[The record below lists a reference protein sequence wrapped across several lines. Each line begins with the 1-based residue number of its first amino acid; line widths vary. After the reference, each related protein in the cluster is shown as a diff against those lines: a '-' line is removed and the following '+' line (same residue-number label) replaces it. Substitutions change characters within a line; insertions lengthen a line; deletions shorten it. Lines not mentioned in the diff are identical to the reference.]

1 MQTNKPEILAPSG
14 NMDALKAA
22 IAAGADACYLAG
34 NSFGARAFAGNFT
47 GEELLDAIYLA
58 HLHDVK
64 LYLTINTL
72 IKDSEFRSLY
82 EMLIPLYEA
91 GLDSV
96 LVQDLGIM
104 DFVKTHFPSLPIH
117 TSTQMNIL
125 TPEGALFAKEKG
137 ASRIVAAREM
147 TLDEL
152 RRIKEEADIELEA
165 FVHGAMCVCYSGR
178 CLMSSMAG
186 GRSGNRGCCAQPCRK
201 KYNGSYKLSMRDM
214 CTLKFIPQLV
224 DIGIDS
230 LKIEGRMK
238 NEYYVASAVSA
249 YKELVDDYV
258 NGCFSADKADR
269 YEKRLLD
276 VFNRGGFTSGYL
288 MIDNTKAHDKKRSTS
303 LIDTSEPGR
312 RGVYVGKVSAVNG
325 GKVTFKA
332 VVDINKGDELLIDT
346 KEAVAITSGRNIR
359 KDELVSLPAPD
370 TKRIRNN
377 TCIYRTRN
385 KALTEELTE
394 LINNPRKVSVD
405 MTCRL
410 KKGDK
415 IQLTVSYS
423 DNPSCFITVEGDTV
437 QEAVSNPVTEEVLRS
452 KLTKLGDSYFFIKRF
467 EAKLDSDIFVP
478 ASALKKLRRE
488 ALEKLADKKYKSL
501 GRKSDYSKFRDDSTP
516 NDNISVA
523 DDTDINE
530 ENCREIH
537 VSVADKEQFEA
548 LKTAVIRKA
557 LTMDYMYLD
566 MEMLCQGMINKDD
579 ISDSSLSGVKK
590 VLAFPYVNRGDYSVN
605 DIIRKYGNTF
615 DGVYIRCI
623 DDLAGL
629 LSYFKS
635 YFKEDVI
642 SPDNIKVN
650 TVILAHSI
658 YAYNSYA
665 VSFLSGLFKN
675 YGVKLYLEASYEISG
690 RTNDAILYPEHVNLI
705 RPVYGRIPLMVTDA
719 LDMELDTLDD
729 GRGSVY
735 HLRYSDVSHFT
746 VLYDSKPLSLMDYE
760 VENQIIKYDFT
771 IEDYDEVLDVF
782 KTSPEYI
789 KNNRFTIGHYV
800 KGI

>member
-64 LYLTINTL
+64 VYLTINTL

-370 TKRIRNN
+370 TRRIRNN

-523 DDTDINE
+523 DGTDINE
-530 ENCREIH
+530 ENYREIH

-557 LTMDYMYLD
+557 LTADYMYLD

-642 SPDNIKVN
+642 SSDNIKVN

-665 VSFLSGLFKN
+665 VSFLSGLFKD
-675 YGVKLYLEASYEISG
+675 YGVRLYLEASYEISG

-719 LDMELDTLDD
+719 LDRELDTLDD

-735 HLRYSDVSHFT
+735 HLRYSDVSHYT

-760 VENQIIKYDFT
+760 SENQILKYDFT

>member
-64 LYLTINTL
+64 VYLTINTL

-370 TKRIRNN
+370 TRRIRNN

-523 DDTDINE
+523 DGTDINE
-530 ENCREIH
+530 ENYREIH

-557 LTMDYMYLD
+557 LIADYMYLD

-642 SPDNIKVN
+642 SSDNIKVN

-665 VSFLSGLFKN
+665 VSFLSGLFKD
-675 YGVKLYLEASYEISG
+675 YGVRLYLEASYEISG

-719 LDMELDTLDD
+719 LDRELDTLDD

-735 HLRYSDVSHFT
+735 HLRYSDVSHYT

-760 VENQIIKYDFT
+760 SENQILKYDFT

>member
-64 LYLTINTL
+64 VYLTINTL

-370 TKRIRNN
+370 TRRIRNN

-523 DDTDINE
+523 DGTDINE
-530 ENCREIH
+530 ENFREIH

-557 LTMDYMYLD
+557 LTADYMYLD
-566 MEMLCQGMINKDD
+566 MEMLCKGMISKDD

-642 SPDNIKVN
+642 SSDNIKVN

-665 VSFLSGLFKN
+665 VSFLSGLFKD
-675 YGVKLYLEASYEISG
+675 YGVRLYLEASYEISG

-719 LDMELDTLDD
+719 LDRELDTLDD

-735 HLRYSDVSHFT
+735 HLRYSDVSHYT

-760 VENQIIKYDFT
+760 SENQILKYDFT